1 MRSIRDYIVRH
12 CKIVFPIIVIAAVAV
27 TVAVALSAGK
37 KKPAEAAETETSAAV
52 TEAEPMLQKAIPEVP
67 LTANEDDAIYSLI
80 ATYYNAVALGD
91 TETIL
96 NICDEMTDMELMR
109 FQVTAQYIES
119 YPALD
124 IFTKPG
130 PEQGSTIAYVYYKVL
145 FQNQTA
151 EFPGYQTL
159 YICTNESGELYIKRG
174 DNSEE
179 ENEYI
184 KTVTAQADVVEFNN
198 RITDEYN
205 QLMLS
210 QPELLEYLS
219 DLDEQIG
226 KEIGVIL
233 AQQSA
238 GETGTEGNGEGQD
251 PAAAENG
258 KEAGTDPAA
267 QAPEEVPAEN
277 TVQYATT
284 TTTVNVRSSDSEQA
298 DKLGKASGGTKLEVL
313 EQRVNGWTKV
323 LFEGKEGYIKSEF
336 LQAAESAEGS
346 ESIGSVTA
354 TTNINVRSAASET
367 SEKLGIIAGG
377 DSLELIS
384 KENGWCKVK
393 FEGQIGYVKEE
404 YVQ

>member
-1 MRSIRDYIVRH
+1 MRSVRDYIVRH

-37 KKPAEAAETETSAAV
+37 KKPAEAAETSAAV

-251 PAAAENG
+251 PVGAENG
-258 KEAGTDPAA
+258 GEAGTDADAQVPAD
-267 QAPEEVPAEN
+267 VPAEN
-277 TVQYATT
+277 TVQYAAT

-346 ESIGSVTA
+346 ETIGSVTA